1 MTSLIPRNSTI
12 PTKKTQIFSIY
23 SDNQA
28 SLFIQIFE
36 GERQLTKDNHKLDT
50 FNLLLPLKSLLVK
63 IIKLL
68 SPMIKEDLI
77 KMILIDLSKKQKNSK
92 MKMTKSKKE
101 LKQKMVVNNI
111 ATKLNNLL
119 MMLN

>member
-1 MTSLIPRNSTI
+1 
-12 PTKKTQIFSIY
+12 
-23 SDNQA
+23 
-28 SLFIQIFE
+28 
-36 GERQLTKDNHKLDT
+36 
-50 FNLLLPLKSLLVK
+50 
-63 IIKLL
+63 
-68 SPMIKEDLI
+68 MIKEDLI